1 MEFPF
6 QGVLV
11 IPLPPRIS
19 VIFHLGWVPPGKNI
33 SVKNTVALY
42 HYAKYDC
49 FYNKVRKNLF
59 IHVSKWAS
67 EKSIQPTEIKRSSM
81 ETIIPVLR
89 HQLIVQ

>member
-11 IPLPPRIS
+11 IPLAPRIS
-19 VIFHLGWVPPGKNI
+19 VIFHLGWVPHGKNI

-49 FYNKVRKNLF
+49 FCNKVRKNIF
-59 IHVSKWAS
+59 IHVSK
-67 EKSIQPTEIKRSSM
+67 
-81 ETIIPVLR
+81 
-89 HQLIVQ
+89 